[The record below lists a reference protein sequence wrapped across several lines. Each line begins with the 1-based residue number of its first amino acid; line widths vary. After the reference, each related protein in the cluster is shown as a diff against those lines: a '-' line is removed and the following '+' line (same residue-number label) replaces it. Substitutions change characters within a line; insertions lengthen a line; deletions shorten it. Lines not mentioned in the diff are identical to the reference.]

1 MMIARP
7 RPLPLIASFVLGVVA
22 VLAIALATARAA
34 ETPPPAVPV
43 AISTGS
49 GSALIDAVPVAAP
62 LAINTEDPGGLARGI
77 YDAALAGKYKIGVGF
92 LLMLAVFGLRSKFVL
107 GRVAWFKTRLG
118 GVTIAAVTSVGAV
131 LGLALAAGAPI
142 QVGVI
147 LNALGTALTAAG
159 AWEWA
164 RDTLTPK
171 AATA

>member
-1 MMIARP
+1 MIAVRP
-7 RPLPLIASFVLGVVA
+7 RPLPVVA
-22 VLAIALATARAA
+22 AFLIGVLAILVIAIASAHAAEALAAPAA
-34 ETPPPAVPV
+34 A
-43 AISTGS
+43 
-49 GSALIDAVPVAAP
+49 GSALIDAAP
-62 LAINTEDPGGLARGI
+62 TASAPPAINTEDPGGLARGI

-131 LGLALAAGAPI
+131 IGLALAADAPI